1 VQAARE
7 IIKANKG
14 TLPVFVQ
21 TQVEIE
27 QKPHTVTFKIA
38 NDLGAKISKTL
49 VEDLRTKLGN
59 EGVDM
64 AGAGSKRK
72 RRLEQQRLFKEEQAE
87 IADTAAAAVN
97 SEEQAMAAMDLEMAA
112 AD

>member
-1 VQAARE
+1 
-7 IIKANKG
+7 
-14 TLPVFVQ
+14 
-21 TQVEIE
+21 VEIE

-64 AGAGSKRK
+64 AGAGTKRK

-87 IADTAAAAVN
+87 VAESAAAAAVN